1 MTRFVARQ
9 LSTAHW
15 FDLTAARRD
24 FGYEPAIPTA
34 EGLRRLATTL
44 LASGVA

>member
-15 FDLTAARRD
+15 FDLTAAKRD
-24 FGYEPAIPTA
+24 FGYAPSVSAE
-34 EGLRRLATTL
+34 EGLRRLTNL
-44 LASGVA
+44 